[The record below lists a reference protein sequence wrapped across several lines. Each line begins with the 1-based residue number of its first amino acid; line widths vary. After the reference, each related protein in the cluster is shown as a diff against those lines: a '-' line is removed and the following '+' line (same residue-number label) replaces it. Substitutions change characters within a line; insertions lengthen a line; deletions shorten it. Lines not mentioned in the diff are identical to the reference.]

1 MSEDIEKF
9 SEESGPVIFTLLVQ
23 PFVILFYGYKAY
35 MMGYWIPLV
44 VLVHVSLATLI
55 LKLPMTPMMREVV
68 KLDQVEGDLRFAHAM
83 AKKNA
88 EGIAVT
94 DGGDVH
100 RADAQG
106 KFMRVV
112 QVQNRVNR
120 LSALI
125 DTLRWYFN
133 YSNSFLAYAI
143 IVLSLR
149 FGFMTV
155 APESGVSGTFSQ
167 ASMVVMTLLY
177 KFSVMTDL
185 AENVSKVNGHGLRL
199 IELAHRLEESYEA
212 GEGQPLLV
220 KDTASVASSP
230 ANPNGLMRRESHS
243 GAASAS
249 IVFDKVDLFSPDER
263 LLVYGLSLRIWSG
276 QNTFIH
282 GPSGSGKSTLVKLL
296 TGLWKPKHGSTAI
309 MVPPS
314 ERPAVLFAPQQAI
327 LVTGSLADQLYYP
340 EAAPPLVDED
350 RMLECMHAVSLD
362 GLVERM
368 QQRQADALN
377 AVLSVSDWFNMMS
390 PGEVQRLILARFL
403 LHRPVFAVLDEATN
417 AIEAVREEQ
426 IYNALWAA
434 GITTITVSHR
444 MGFVRDHATTVVA
457 LDGLGNHQIEHK

>member
-1 MSEDIEKF
+1 M
-9 SEESGPVIFTLLVQ
+9 IFTLLVQ
-23 PFVILFYGYKAY
+23 PFVIMFYGYKAY
-35 MMGYWIPLV
+35 LMGYWIPLV
-44 VLVHVSLATLI
+44 VLVHVSLAALI

-100 RADAQG
+100 RTDAQG

-155 APESGVSGTFSQ
+155 APGGAVSGTVSQ
-167 ASMVVMTLLY
+167 ASMIIMTLLY
-177 KFSVMTDL
+177 KFTVITDL
-185 AENVSKVNGHGLRL
+185 AENISKVNGHGLRL
-199 IELAHRLEESYEA
+199 IELAHRLEESYE
-212 GEGQPLLV
+212 ESENRPLL
-220 KDTASVASSP
+220 KDTASVASNP
-230 ANPNGLMRRESHS
+230 TNPNGLMRRESHS

-276 QNTFIH
+276 QNTFIL

-314 ERPAVLFAPQQAI
+314 DRPSVMFAPQQAI

-350 RMLECMHAVSLD
+350 RLLECMHAVSLS
-362 GLVERM
+362 GLVERL
-368 QQRQADALN
+368 QQRSAGGLDG
-377 AVLSVSDWFNMMS
+377 VLSVSDWFNMMS

-417 AIEAVREEQ
+417 AMEAAREEQ

-434 GITTITVSHR
+434 GVTTVTVSHR
-444 MGFVRDHATTVVA
+444 MGFVRDHASTVVA